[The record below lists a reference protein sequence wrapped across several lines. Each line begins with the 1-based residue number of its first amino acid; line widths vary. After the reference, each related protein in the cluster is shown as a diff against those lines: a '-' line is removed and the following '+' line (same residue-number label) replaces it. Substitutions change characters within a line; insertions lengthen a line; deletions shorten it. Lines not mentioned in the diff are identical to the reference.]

1 MDSNFQVTINANL
14 QGLRKAIGEAQS
26 TLAQFDKSV
35 DGAAKSTKALER
47 EANRGRLAAF
57 AFGQVIRDAGFFSQS
72 FGLGLLAISNNI
84 PILIDQLTLL
94 AGLTGAAGTALS
106 ILGSILT
113 AGLTIWAYSSNA
125 VDKNKQSIDEW
136 RESLEDT
143 TEVQL
148 RGRQAALDEVTSLDM
163 LYRAATDVS
172 NSMYLRLKAAK
183 GLQDQYPTTFANL
196 SAEQIALGKNEA
208 AYNGLRDSIY
218 GVAIAEAGKDKI
230 VANASRILDNNT
242 RILEARNLSIQKQNE
257 LLIEQGKTAGVDPN
271 AVRVSTGATPGS
283 VAINAEAEKS
293 FARQAVLKK
302 ELFDLDQVIYNST
315 SDTNILNER
324 NANIWAEI
332 AKYTKAV
339 VDNLDGG
346 KPLKEITKT
355 FGDINNAK
363 PFEKINKEADK
374 FFTRKVETKNLLG
387 LRDFTNAMWGI
398 NDEITNI
405 LQNGI
410 VATISSSFM
419 AVGEAIATGGN
430 IANAAGAAFLGSL
443 ATVAQQLGELAIG
456 VGLGVKAIKASLESL
471 NPVVAI
477 AAGVALLT
485 LAGYARGRAGAI
497 SKSGSN
503 NSGSNSSNAMS
514 GNYGGV
520 RPFAAGG
527 IVSGP
532 TNALIGE
539 YPGARNNPE
548 VVAPLDKLTKIIG
561 GSIGGDMGGQLS
573 ARISGNDLV
582 ILLDRASK
590 NRKNYF

>member
-1 MDSNFQVTINANL
+1 L
-14 QGLRKAIGEAQS
+14 Q
-26 TLAQFDKSV
+26 
-35 DGAAKSTKALER
+35 
-47 EANRGRLAAF
+47 
-57 AFGQVIRDAGFFSQS
+57 
-72 FGLGLLAISNNI
+72 
-84 PILIDQLTLL
+84 
-94 AGLTGAAGTALS
+94 
-106 ILGSILT
+106 LGS
-113 AGLTIWAYSSNA
+113 
-125 VDKNKQSIDEW
+125 DE
-136 RESLEDT
+136 D
-143 TEVQL
+143 
-148 RGRQAALDEVTSLDM
+148 DEVENVTLDDFADEDLIYRNSNDPKTS
-163 LYRAATDVS
+163 S
-172 NSMYLRLKAAK
+172 S
-183 GLQDQYPTTFANL
+183 
-196 SAEQIALGKNEA
+196 S
-208 AYNGLRDSIY
+208 S
-218 GVAIAEAGKDKI
+218 
-230 VANASRILDNNT
+230 SRILDNNT

-293 FARQAVLKK
+293 FAKQAVLKK

-419 AVGEAIATGGN
+419 AIGEAIATGGN

-443 ATVAQQLGELAIG
+443 ATVAQQLGELCIS
-456 VGLGVKAIKASLESL
+456 VGLGIESIKVALKSL

-477 AAGVALLT
+477 AAGAALLT

-497 SKSGSN
+497 SKSGKGNGN
-503 NSGSNSSNAMS
+503 NNLNPSS
-514 GNYGGV
+514 GNFGGV

-539 YPGARNNPE
+539 YPGAKANPE
-548 VVAPLDKLTKIIG
+548 VVAPLDKLTNLIG
-561 GSIGGDMGGQLS
+561 GSIGGGDMGGQLT